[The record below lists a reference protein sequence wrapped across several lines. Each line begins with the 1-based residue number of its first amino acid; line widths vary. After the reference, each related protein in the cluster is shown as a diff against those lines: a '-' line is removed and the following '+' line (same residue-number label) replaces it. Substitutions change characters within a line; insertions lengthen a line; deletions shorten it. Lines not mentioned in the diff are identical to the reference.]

1 MITVFALAN
10 GRSGTR
16 FLCHLLRHTLKNA
29 VCRHE
34 PYFDWGNPSMFG
46 APIHDHTHGKLA
58 RIRQLLSRKQRFI
71 ARLMARRRCDT
82 YVETSHSFLK
92 SYYDLAPEFFPRSKF
107 VHLLRHPLKTARSE
121 TNREL
126 WIDSIRFPWRRYRTA
141 DGRRLFRWSLT
152 GDEPIYQAVGLPEP
166 TLFQH
171 YVIQWIEVENRA
183 MQFLDR
189 FDKHDDCA
197 TMISPRDLNDPA
209 RVREMI
215 ERLGL
220 ELAGEEVRIAGQ
232 QNRTPGVT
240 TTVTGGDEDEFRE
253 VVGRLPEEYLEIFHR
268 PPYADCDWVT
278 WLQR

>member
-16 FLCHLLRHTLKNA
+16 FLCHLLRNNLENA

-46 APIHDHTHGKLA
+46 APIHDHTHGKLD
-58 RIRQLLSRKQRFI
+58 RIRRLLSRKQRFI
-71 ARLMARRRCDT
+71 DRRRCET

-92 SYYDLAPEFFPRSKF
+92 SYYDLALEYFPESKF
-107 VHLLRHPLKTARSE
+107 VHQVRHPLKTARSE

-126 WIDSIRFPWRRYRTA
+126 WIDSIHFPWRHYRTS
-141 DGRRLFRWSLT
+141 DGRQLFRWSLT
-152 GDEPIYQAVGLPEP
+152 GDEPIYRAVDLPRQ

-197 TMISPRDLNDPA
+197 TMISPRDLNDPDS
-209 RVREMI
+209 VRGMI
-215 ERLGL
+215 EHLGL
-220 ELAGEEVRIAGQ
+220 KVAEGPLRITGQ
-232 QNRTPGVT
+232 HNRTPGVK
-240 TTVTGGDEDEFRE
+240 TTVTSCEEDEFRE
-253 VVGRLPEEYLEIFHR
+253 VIDRLPENYLEIFR
-268 PPYADCDWVT
+268 KPPYADCDWAT
-278 WLQR
+278 WLQK

>member
-16 FLCHLLRHTLKNA
+16 FLCHLLRNNLQDA

-46 APIHDHTHGKLA
+46 PPIYNHTHGRLDLV
-58 RIRQLLSRKQRFI
+58 REQLSRKQRFI
-71 ARLMARRRCDT
+71 ARLIARRRCET

-92 SYYDLAPEFFPRSKF
+92 SYYDLALEYFPNSKF
-107 VHLLRHPLKTARSE
+107 VHQVRHPLKTARSE

-126 WIDSIRFPWRRYRTA
+126 WIDSIHFPWRHYRTD
-141 DGRRLFRWSLT
+141 DGRRLFFWSLT
-152 GDEPIYQAVGLPEP
+152 GDEPIYRAVDIPEP
-166 TLFQH
+166 TLFQR

-209 RVREMI
+209 SVRRLI

-220 ELAGEEVRIAGQ
+220 ELASEEVRITGRK
-232 QNRTPGVT
+232 NRTPGVA
-240 TTVTGGDEDEFRE
+240 TTVTSREEDEFRE
-253 VVGRLPEEYLEIFHR
+253 VVDRMPEEYLEVFRR
-268 PPYADCDWVT
+268 PPYVDCDWVT
-278 WLQR
+278 WLQK